1 MDYLSN
7 VFTRNKK
14 DGGKRMILN
23 LEQFNTHI
31 TYRHFKMES
40 FNLVIDIV
48 RSNKYMASIDF
59 KDVFYS
65 IPIHTEHEK

>member
-1 MDYLSN
+1 M
-7 VFTRNKK
+7 V
-14 DGGKRMILN
+14 LN

-48 RSNKYMASIDF
+48 RSNVYMAPIDF

-65 IPIHTEHEK
+65 IPIHAEHEK